1 MGASH
6 SPMSPLIEPDVVGRV
21 LRAALRRGAAFAEV
35 FAEDERSM
43 AAALDEGGVEEVTSG
58 RDRGAGVRVVA
69 GGTTGFAHTADLTE
83 RGLLAAA
90 RVAAEVAG
98 SRSGP
103 MAAVRLSPEA
113 TVRRL
118 DRAPAGVDP
127 KLTPK
132 AAKVA
137 LLAAAADSAHAVSGS
152 IDQVLARY
160 GDNRRRILVANSD
173 GVLVED
179 EQVRTVFSVA
189 CIASRDGETTS
200 GNQGIGHS
208 GEFELFEGHD
218 VAALARKAARQAVAK
233 LGAAPAPSGSLP
245 VVFGGGGGGV
255 LLHEACGHGLE
266 ADLVAC
272 GASVFAD
279 RRGQRVASPL
289 LTLADD
295 ATLARGWGS
304 FAVDDE
310 GSPARRT
317 VLVEEGV
324 LSNYL
329 YDRLRAQRDGRGR
342 SANGR
347 RESYQHLPLVRM
359 SNVVAEAGCS
369 SRDDVIGDTSRGVYV
384 VQLDAGEVNT
394 ATGDFVFGITEAY
407 AIERGKITRPLREGS
422 VVGNSLEVLSHIDAV
437 GDDVGT
443 GAPATCDKDAQR
455 VPVGDAV
462 PTLRVVSM
470 TISGRVR

>member
-1 MGASH
+1 
-6 SPMSPLIEPDVVGRV
+6 MSPLIEPDVAERV
-21 LRAALRRGAAFAEV
+21 LRTALRAGGAFAEL

-83 RGLLAAA
+83 RGLRAAA
-90 RVAAEVAG
+90 QVAAEVAG
-98 SRSGP
+98 SGGGP
-103 MAAVRLSPEA
+103 VPAVRLTSEA
-113 TVRRL
+113 TTRRPG
-118 DRAPAGVDP
+118 RAPAAVGPEDVP
-127 KLTPK
+127 KDAAK

-137 LLAAAADSAHAVSGS
+137 LLATAADAAHGASGAVS
-152 IDQVLARY
+152 QVLARY
-160 GDNRRRILVANSD
+160 GANRRHILVANSD

-189 CIASRDGETTS
+189 CIATRDGETAS
-200 GNQGIGHS
+200 GDQGVGYS
-208 GEFELFEGHD
+208 GGFELFDGDD
-218 VAALARKAARQAVAK
+218 VAVTARRAARQAVAK
-233 LGAAPAPSGSLP
+233 LGAEPAPSGSLP

-266 ADLVAC
+266 ADLVAR

-279 RRGQRVASPL
+279 LRGSRVASPL

-304 FAVDDE
+304 FAIDDE
-310 GSPARRT
+310 GLPARRT
-317 VLVEEGV
+317 VLIENGV
-324 LSNYL
+324 LSDYL
-329 YDRLRAQRDGRGR
+329 YDRLRARRAGRAG
-342 SANGR
+342 SGNGR

-359 SNVVAEAGCS
+359 TNVVAEASGV
-369 SRDDVIGDTSRGVYV
+369 SRDDIIADTARGIYV

-394 ATGDFVFGITEAY
+394 ATGAFVFGITEAY
-407 AIERGKITRPLREGS
+407 AIERGEITRPLREGS
-422 VVGNSLEVLSHIDAV
+422 VVGDSLEVLRHIDAV
-437 GDDVGT
+437 GDDVGM

-462 PTLRVVSM
+462 PTLRVASM
-470 TISGRVR
+470 TVSGTVR

>member
-1 MGASH
+1 MGAPH
-6 SPMSPLIEPDVVGRV
+6 RPVSPLIEPDVAGRV
-21 LRAALRRGAAFAEV
+21 LRAALRSGAAFAEV

-69 GGTTGFAHTADLTE
+69 GGTTGFAHTADLSE

-98 SRSGP
+98 SSSGP
-103 MAAVRLSPEA
+103 VAAVRRGPEA
-113 TVRRL
+113 TPRRFE
-118 DRAPAGVDP
+118 RAPAGVDP
-127 KLTPK
+127 EHTQK

-137 LLAAAADSAHAVSGS
+137 LLAAAADAAYAVSGS
-152 IDQVLARY
+152 ISQVLARY

-189 CIASRDGETTS
+189 CIATRDGETAS

-208 GEFELFEGHD
+208 GGFELFDGHG
-218 VAALARKAARQAVAK
+218 VAALAREAARQAVAK
-233 LGAAPAPSGSLP
+233 LGATPAPSGSLP

-266 ADLVAC
+266 ADLVAR

-279 RRGQRVASPL
+279 RRGSRVASPL

-304 FAVDDE
+304 FAIDDE
-310 GSPARRT
+310 GLPARRT
-317 VLVEEGV
+317 VLIQDGV
-324 LSNYL
+324 LSDYL
-329 YDRLRAQRDGRGR
+329 YDRLRARRDGRAR

-359 SNVVAEAGCS
+359 SNVVADAGRS
-369 SRDDVIGDTSRGVYV
+369 SRDDIIAGTGRGVYV

-407 AIERGKITRPLREGS
+407 AIERGRITRPLREGS
-422 VVGNSLEVLSHIDAV
+422 VVGNSLEVLRRIDAV
-437 GDDVGT
+437 GDDVGI

-462 PTLRVVSM
+462 PTLRVASM
-470 TISGRVR
+470 TISGTVR